1 MSGGK
6 HYSKVSKAEGASDG
20 DGLQEPEEWCRK
32 AEKAFAVG
40 HERTWSL
47 SNKSRELQGESLKE
61 GTGGVTKG
69 DSVRQGDG
77 CKSPP

>member
-1 MSGGK
+1 MVYKS
-6 HYSKVSKAEGASDG
+6 
-20 DGLQEPEEWCRK
+20 R
-32 AEKAFAVG
+32 KAFAVG